1 MSKLKVGDNVWFPH
15 EEHSWLLASIKSIGD
30 SQAELITVEGGTIK
44 CPIKVFN
51 TLDLCGSHVKDDIAN
66 LVDLDELSEGAILHH
81 VRKRFTKG
89 LIYTHVGAILVA
101 VNPFERLPIYGDDT
115 IRKAQD
121 TTKIFPHVFVTAAVA
136 YAQVQSN
143 RKNQSVLISGESG
156 AGKTETTKKVLTYLA
171 TVAPGS
177 KTSENEPGIE
187 EKILQSNPLLEA
199 LGNAKTLRNNNSSRF
214 GKYMKV
220 DLDTSFRIQGCE
232 IINYLLEKSRVTA
245 QSTMERNYHIF
256 YQLIMGVDQ
265 AYPGFT
271 EKWGAFMPFEQYNF
285 LNQSGCVQIEGVD
298 DKKDFEEVVEAL
310 NTLQFTPELQDSMM
324 RIITAVL
331 IMGNVIFTSGS
342 SEGSSEVDASSTDLV
357 ARIDKLLGFDP
368 DAFHFALTMKRVQ
381 MGRGSVV
388 SIKLT
393 PEQALDSK
401 DTLAKALYSNMFD
414 WIIYSVNQ
422 TLKTS
427 EAPFSVGILDI
438 FGFEVFEVNSFEQ
451 LCINYANE
459 KLQLH
464 FNEVI
469 FNEEMKMYEEEG
481 IPSEHIDFVDNA
493 QCVSLIEAR
502 PVGLLCL
509 LDEESSLAKATD
521 ITYANK
527 ITQAFSASNPKTGN
541 PFFVKNK
548 TKPEAFSVNHF
559 AGPVEYNVTNFLE
572 KNKDTLSQTLREVAA
587 MSTLPLVSELFPVE
601 VAAAGGRGRKTS
613 TKATLGGQF
622 RNQLIGLIANLN
634 STEPHFIRCV
644 KPNHAKK
651 PQLFDGVLSLRQL
664 RYAGLFEAIR
674 IRQSGFAFRVTHKAF
689 AQTYYTLVDGLQK
702 KLQTKEV
709 DHKEASLIILENA
722 ATCGYLDK
730 KLWLVGKTRVFI
742 KTNQDRIQLERQRA
756 LRVEVYAIR
765 AQKVGRGF
773 LARARVHKAKFEAI
787 RAAQRALMENE
798 HNLEAALLIQRVFRG
813 SVVRRAMRLM
823 ADFVKL
829 RKAMAN
835 RDVAGVEATLE
846 SINNYPDKDS
856 LVAFEEEVKVA
867 KTMVKLIC
875 IQDKYI
881 ESMNKAIL
889 TEDVTELNRLLVK
902 CDRLD
907 LANHPSVQQAKELL
921 EVLHEKRNVMQD
933 MVDFL
938 KSDNSTDAME
948 SVPEMLL
955 HAEAV
960 GVDMDFVNK
969 VRRIYENTSPRLRAR
984 GKLRRAIE
992 IIDKTAI
999 EDAVAEVNMLQM
1011 HHEPFAA
1018 MELKAADGLLKM
1030 LELEACLAP
1039 KSLANFEDSFR
1050 LTDACLAL
1058 CHDICACEDSQ
1069 KLKSLVKT
1077 LKIKHAYGSS
1087 SKYESIIRSF
1097 KWSKVFC
1104 AWKYPEVLDK
1114 DRVRSLEDVAAE
1126 EAEEFFGLRPSAAR
1140 QSSHVILSL
1149 HQDMDAAAKKSGVAP
1164 ASLQAAMG
1172 ALNMLTDKSPTKND
1186 KFLHPSDR
1194 ANPNSPPVRPTI
1206 TTTSY
1211 KDDKK
1216 RSPRKGSTPRFKK
1229 KKDESNI
1236 AGRRTTYCFLPAKV
1250 EEQLLESRKLL
1261 KIQQK
1266 NISKARRRDEGEQV
1280 RSWK

>member
-1 MSKLKVGDNVWFPH
+1 
-15 EEHSWLLASIKSIGD
+15 
-30 SQAELITVEGGTIK
+30 
-44 CPIKVFN
+44 
-51 TLDLCGSHVKDDIAN
+51 
-66 LVDLDELSEGAILHH
+66 
-81 VRKRFTKG
+81 
-89 LIYTHVGAILVA
+89 
-101 VNPFERLPIYGDDT
+101 
-115 IRKAQD
+115 
-121 TTKIFPHVFVTAAVA
+121 
-136 YAQVQSN
+136 
-143 RKNQSVLISGESG
+143 
-156 AGKTETTKKVLTYLA
+156 
-171 TVAPGS
+171 
-177 KTSENEPGIE
+177 
-187 EKILQSNPLLEA
+187 
-199 LGNAKTLRNNNSSRF
+199 
-214 GKYMKV
+214 
-220 DLDTSFRIQGCE
+220 
-232 IINYLLEKSRVTA
+232 
-245 QSTMERNYHIF
+245 MERNYHIF
-256 YQLIMGVDQ
+256 YQLIEGVDA

-271 EKWGAFMPFEQYNF
+271 GKWGEFLPCEQYNF
-285 LNQSGCVQIEGVD
+285 LNQSGCVRIEGVD

-310 NTLQFTPELQDSMM
+310 QTLQFTPELQDCMM

-331 IMGNVIFTSGS
+331 LMGNVLFTTGS
-342 SEGSSEVDASSTDLV
+342 SEGSSEVESESATLV
-357 ARIDKLLGFDP
+357 ATIDKLLGFDAE
-368 DAFHFALTMKRVQ
+368 AFHFALTMKRVQ

-427 EAPFSVGILDI
+427 EAPHSVGILDI

-493 QCVSLIEAR
+493 QCVQLIEAR

-521 ITYANK
+521 LTYANK
-527 ITQAFSASNPKTGN
+527 ITQAFSSSNPKTGN
-541 PFFVKNK
+541 PFFEKNK
-548 TKPEAFSVNHF
+548 TKPEVFSVKHF
-559 AGPVEYNVTNFLE
+559 AGAVEYNVTNFLE

-601 VAAAGGRGRKTS
+601 VAAGRGRKTS
-613 TKATLGGQF
+613 AKATLGGQF

-674 IRQSGFAFRVTHKAF
+674 IRQSGFAFRVTHKVF

-702 KLQTKEV
+702 KLQSQEV
-709 DHKEASLIILENA
+709 SHKEACQIILENA
-722 ATCGYLDK
+722 SVCGYLDK
-730 KLWLVGKTRVFI
+730 KLWIIGNTRVFI

-773 LARARVHKAKFEAI
+773 LARARVHREKFEAI

-798 HNLEAALLIQRVFRG
+798 HNLVAALLIQRVFRG
-813 SVVRRAMRLM
+813 FIVRRAMRLM
-823 ADFVKL
+823 SNFVKL

-835 RDVAGVEATLE
+835 RDVDAVEATLA
-846 SINNYPDKDS
+846 SINNYSDKDS

-867 KTMVKLIC
+867 KTMVKLIK
-875 IQDKYI
+875 IQDKYVG
-881 ESMNKAIL
+881 SLNKAIV
-889 TEDVTELNRLLVK
+889 TENVTELNRLLVK

-907 LANHPSVQQAKELL
+907 LSNHPSVEQAKELL
-921 EVLHEKRNVMQD
+921 EVLHEKRNVMQE

-938 KSDNSTDAME
+938 KSDNATDAME

-960 GVDMDFVNK
+960 GVDMDFVDK

-992 IIDKTAI
+992 IIDKEAI
-999 EDAVAEVNMLQM
+999 EEAVAEVNMLQM
-1011 HHEPFAA
+1011 HHEPFAT
-1018 MELKAADGLLKM
+1018 MELKAAKGLLKM

-1039 KSLANFEDSFR
+1039 KSLANFEDSYR

-1058 CHDICACEDSQ
+1058 CHEICACQDSQ
-1069 KLKSLVKT
+1069 KLKSLIKT
-1077 LKIKHAYGSS
+1077 LKIKHAHGSS
-1087 SKYESIIRSF
+1087 SKYESILRSY

-1104 AWKYPEVLDK
+1104 AWKYPEVIDK
-1114 DRVRSLEDVAAE
+1114 DRERTTEEVAAE
-1126 EAEEFFGLRPSAAR
+1126 E
-1140 QSSHVILSL
+1140 
-1149 HQDMDAAAKKSGVAP
+1149 SG
-1164 ASLQAAMG
+1164 
-1172 ALNMLTDKSPTKND
+1172 T
-1186 KFLHPSDR
+1186 R
-1194 ANPNSPPVRPTI
+1194 
-1206 TTTSY
+1206 
-1211 KDDKK
+1211 
-1216 RSPRKGSTPRFKK
+1216 
-1229 KKDESNI
+1229 
-1236 AGRRTTYCFLPAKV
+1236 
-1250 EEQLLESRKLL
+1250 
-1261 KIQQK
+1261 
-1266 NISKARRRDEGEQV
+1266 
-1280 RSWK
+1280 